1 MTQSNGY
8 QPDRLDRIEATLER
22 MAAQAEMDRRVFT
35 ERMDQMQQQAEA
47 DRQQAEADRQQAE
60 ADRQQLR
67 ENLATLNEITIDFMG
82 VTREAF
88 VRLDQTIDRL
98 DQTIAELRAANQRQ
112 ERINDF
118 LLRER
123 GLNGG

>member
-1 MTQSNGY
+1 MTPEEIQ
-8 QPDRLDRIEATLER
+8 AAF
-22 MAAQAEMDRRVFT
+22 AAQLEFNRQIA
-35 ERMDQMQQQAEA
+35 QQATE
-47 DRQQAEADRQQAE
+47 DRQFANERLTRLESVIEVDRQ
-60 ADRQQLR
+60 
-67 ENLATLNEITIDFMG
+67 ATLNEINIDFMR

-88 VRLDQTIDRL
+88 ARMDQTNARL
-98 DQTIAELRAANQRQ
+98 DQTIAELRASNEELRAANQRQ

>member
-1 MTQSNGY
+1 MTQSS
-8 QPDRLDRIEATLER
+8 DRLDRIEATLER
-22 MAAQAEMDRRVFT
+22 MAAQAEMDRRDFR
-35 ERMDQMQQQAEA
+35 ERMDQIQ
-47 DRQQAEADRQQAE
+47 QQAE

-67 ENLATLNEITIDFMG
+67 ENLATLTDISIDFMR
-82 VTREAF
+82 VTREA
-88 VRLDQTIDRL
+88 IE
-98 DQTIAELRAANQRQ
+98 ELRASNEELRASNRRQ